1 MSAQVKKKKKEK
13 PKPDYSRGSFVPVK
27 APCDQA
33 CACGCG
39 NYIRRGSDCF
49 ARPYVERGRQRG
61 FTRIINMDHYDDW
74 FELVAH
80 EYAKTI
86 MDRKPETKT
95 YFRR

>member
-1 MSAQVKKKKKEK
+1 MKKAS
-13 PKPDYSRGSFVPVK
+13 YSRSSFVEVQ
-27 APCDQA
+27 APADQA

-39 NYIRRGSDCF
+39 QYIRRKSICF
-49 ARPYVERGRQRG
+49 ARPYIEKGKQRG
-61 FTRIINMDHYDDW
+61 FTRIVNMDHYEDW